1 MIEIQ
6 LQTTNQL
13 LKRIDKEIIV
23 NKSRNIIKAKF
34 NIEGDI
40 WDDVDKFVI
49 FTDAFDNKKTV
60 HLGLD
65 SICECVVP
73 ASCLETNYFK
83 ITVYGGNLIVTN
95 AITIPLVDSGY
106 SKHHNCD
113 FDSSKDIFV
122 EIFDSLKSKIDNI
135 VFADNCLHIFSN
147 GSLIDSVCLPYVDEV
162 HVRRIIDE
170 QIQEYFQTDELNRF
184 LKEQGYINKVRL
196 VGDQLIF
203 E

>member
-6 LQTTNQL
+6 LETNNQL
-13 LKRIDKEIIV
+13 LKRLDKEIIV

-34 NIEGDI
+34 TIEGEV
-40 WDDVDKFVI
+40 WDDVDKFAI
-49 FTDAFDNKKTV
+49 FTDAFDNKTTV
-60 HLGLD
+60 HLGTQ
-65 SICECVVP
+65 SVCECVVP

-83 ITVYGGNLIVTN
+83 ITIYGGDLIVTN

-106 SKHHNCD
+106 SRHHTCD
-113 FDSSKDIFV
+113 VDTGKDIFV

-135 VFADNCLHIFSN
+135 IFADNCLHIFSN
-147 GSLIDSVCLPYVDEV
+147 GSLIESVSLPYVDEV
-162 HVRRIIDE
+162 QVRSIIAE

-184 LKEQGYINKVRL
+184 LKEQGYINRVRL
-196 VGDQLIF
+196 VGDELIF

>member
-73 ASCLETNYFK
+73 AWSIFK
-83 ITVYGGNLIVTN
+83 LMN
-95 AITIPLVDSGY
+95 
-106 SKHHNCD
+106 
-113 FDSSKDIFV
+113 
-122 EIFDSLKSKIDNI
+122 
-135 VFADNCLHIFSN
+135 
-147 GSLIDSVCLPYVDEV
+147 
-162 HVRRIIDE
+162 
-170 QIQEYFQTDELNRF
+170 
-184 LKEQGYINKVRL
+184 
-196 VGDQLIF
+196 
-203 E
+203 